1 MEASTKELDR
11 IISGR
16 HITIVLQPIFD
27 PSRSRIVAYEALTR
41 GPADSPLH
49 APLDL
54 FAAAGAAERLPEL
67 EQLCLSEAMEHF
79 VELDLP
85 GQLFLNIT
93 PVALARFVAFGPS
106 LESLTGAVGLDPA
119 RVVMEVTEDGVT
131 SDVSQLRR
139 AVASL
144 RQAGFGFAI
153 DDLGAGFAGLR
164 LWSELRPDYVKI
176 DRYFVSQVDKDAT
189 RVEFVR
195 SMLDIA
201 RAMNCRVV
209 AEGVET
215 AEECRELAELG
226 VDLLQGFFLARP
238 EPYPVSE
245 PPAHVQEFLCA
256 TMPGLEAATLPTV
269 EGLSVSVEPILPAT
283 TIETAMA
290 RFGQQESLRTLPVVS
305 GGRAVGSVRRG
316 ELLELMSRPFSH
328 EIFAQKPVSRIMNC
342 DPVTIDSS
350 APLQQASR
358 MVTHAARLR
367 LDEDF
372 IITQDGEY
380 VGLGHVMDL
389 LRQITE
395 VQLST
400 ARHANPLTMLPGNVP
415 IYDCINR
422 LLSRK
427 KRFHICYVDVDNF
440 KPFNDH
446 YGYARGDDVLL
457 HVSRLLQDNASPR
470 TDFVGH
476 LGGDDFITVF
486 RSTDWR
492 MRLGRVLRGFQDT
505 VSEFYSEEDLRRR
518 GIQGRDRFGIERV
531 FPILSLSAAVLD
543 TDSGNFRHAEEI
555 AQAIIDVKERAKM
568 EPGCSIASYAP

>member
-1 MEASTKELDR
+1 MV
-11 IISGR
+11 ISG
-16 HITIVLQPIFD
+16 LN
-27 PSRSRIVAYEALTR
+27 TR
-41 GPADSPLH
+41 
-49 APLDL
+49 
-54 FAAAGAAERLPEL
+54 
-67 EQLCLSEAMEHF
+67 
-79 VELDLP
+79 
-85 GQLFLNIT
+85 FLGI
-93 PVALARFVAFGPS
+93 
-106 LESLTGAVGLDPA
+106 
-119 RVVMEVTEDGVT
+119 
-131 SDVSQLRR
+131 
-139 AVASL
+139 
-144 RQAGFGFAI
+144 
-153 DDLGAGFAGLR
+153 
-164 LWSELRPDYVKI
+164 
-176 DRYFVSQVDKDAT
+176 
-189 RVEFVR
+189 
-195 SMLDIA
+195 
-201 RAMNCRVV
+201 
-209 AEGVET
+209 
-215 AEECRELAELG
+215 
-226 VDLLQGFFLARP
+226 
-238 EPYPVSE
+238 
-245 PPAHVQEFLCA
+245 
-256 TMPGLEAATLPTV
+256 
-269 EGLSVSVEPILPAT
+269 
-283 TIETAMA
+283 
-290 RFGQQESLRTLPVVS
+290 
-305 GGRAVGSVRRG
+305 GS
-316 ELLELMSRPFSH
+316 
-328 EIFAQKPVSRIMNC
+328 
-342 DPVTIDSS
+342 
-350 APLQQASR
+350 
-358 MVTHAARLR
+358 RLR